1 MLLDNYRCDFV
12 NRRKFIVLNGR
23 AHLCLQHANHDA
35 QRRAVRQPRTE
46 VLAEQGR
53 EYRPWGTGLPPPTG
67 KGNFGGSYLM
77 RSGLQTSRGRH
88 SQRYSLG
95 GGSSGAGSGDQ
106 FPVYLRYRQALRG
119 RARDGK
125 DAAMAGADGRPSNV
139 AGQVRRP
146 VGVLRARSDECRQRA
161 VQGAGTG
168 RSRVWRPR
176 HWHPARL
183 YTTRCQCIDQGS
195 RGIRQTAS

>member
-1 MLLDNYRCDFV
+1 MTLSVALFV
-12 NRRKFIVLNGR
+12 SRELNSVSRTRLRISTVGHRIVPAHGKGQFWGVILN
-23 AHLCLQHANHDA
+23 
-35 QRRAVRQPRTE
+35 AVRTPDVPRSTFST
-46 VLAEQGR
+46 LFA
-53 EYRPWGTGLPPPTG
+53 
-67 KGNFGGSYLM
+67 
-77 RSGLQTSRGRH
+77 
-88 SQRYSLG
+88 G
-95 GGSSGAGSGDQ
+95 GGSGGAGSGDQ
-106 FPVYLRYRQALRG
+106 FPVYLRYRQAVRG

-125 DAAMAGADGRPSNV
+125 DAAMAGADGRSSIV

>member
-1 MLLDNYRCDFV
+1 MTLSVALFV
-12 NRRKFIVLNGR
+12 SRELNSVSRTRLRISTVGHR
-23 AHLCLQHANHDA
+23 IAPAH
-35 QRRAVRQPRTE
+35 
-46 VLAEQGR
+46 
-53 EYRPWGTGLPPPTG
+53 G
-67 KGNFGGSYLM
+67 KGQFWGSYLM

-88 SQRYSLG
+88 SQR
-95 GGSSGAGSGDQ
+95 GAGSGDQ

-125 DAAMAGADGRPSNV
+125 DAAMAGADGRPSIV

-146 VGVLRARSDECRQRA
+146 VSVLRARSDECRQRA